1 MLVGITG
8 LAIDFYQPAEKISHR
23 GLLHETVVVV
33 VWTIAGPNFRPRF
46 DVLQSDENKVG
57 ILAKLPDGGILK
69 MGFDAVDPARRKI
82 RPAHIAAEIFAVEIL
97 VRMGFRPGA
106 FRNRSQ
112 VMVARGVIFSRDE
125 VTAQLANNFA
135 LFDHRDSKQS
145 ISCTRYGGRFYDRA
159 LIVFFVDLEHWN
171 KLRRSFIGKE
181 RECAATEHQCKK
193 K

>member
-33 VWTIAGPNFRPRF
+33 VWTIARPNFRARF

-57 ILAKLPDGGILK
+57 ILAKLPDGGILN
-69 MGFDAVDPARRKI
+69 MSFNAVDPARRKI
-82 RPAHIAAEIFAVEIL
+82 RPAHIAAEIFTVEIF

-112 VMVARGVIFSRDE
+112 VM
-125 VTAQLANNFA
+125 LA
-135 LFDHRDSKQS
+135 
-145 ISCTRYGGRFYDRA
+145 CGGN
-159 LIVFFVDLEHWN
+159 L
-171 KLRRSFIGKE
+171 
-181 RECAATEHQCKK
+181 QP
-193 K
+193 